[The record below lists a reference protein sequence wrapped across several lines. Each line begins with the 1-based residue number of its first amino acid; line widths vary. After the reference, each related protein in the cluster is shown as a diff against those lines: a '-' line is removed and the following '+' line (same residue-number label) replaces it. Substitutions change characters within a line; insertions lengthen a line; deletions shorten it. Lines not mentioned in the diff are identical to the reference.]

1 MAMASMASMLHL
13 KMLKMLS
20 NIAYLLWGYIIEVL
34 IFQCLKIGKERSIS
48 ILSRTH
54 LNKANIWVDF

>member
-1 MAMASMASMLHL
+1 MAMASMASMLDL

-54 LNKANIWVDF
+54 F